1 MLDSS
6 NKEAYFKAACL
17 LNKKGEYQRATAF
30 FNHVL
35 NLDHPTSAN
44 NKADDIYHRLICKG
58 SLSLFLFNIVIS
70 IGKLDLSSYRQL
82 SPTAAKIEE
91 LCVSC
96 HYSFLLYI
104 VQSSYYHT
112 SPS

>member
-1 MLDSS
+1 MEKKIILTMHKSKNIDIVLD
-6 NKEAYFKAACL
+6 N
-17 LNKKGEYQRATAF
+17 
-30 FNHVL
+30 
-35 NLDHPTSAN
+35 DHRISIEKDN
-44 NKADDIYHRLICKG
+44 RSVKADDIYNRLICKG